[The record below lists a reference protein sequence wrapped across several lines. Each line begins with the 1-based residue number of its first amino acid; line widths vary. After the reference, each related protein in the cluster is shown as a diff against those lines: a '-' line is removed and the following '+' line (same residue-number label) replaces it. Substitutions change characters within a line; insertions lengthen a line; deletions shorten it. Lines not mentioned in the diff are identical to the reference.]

1 MSKNT
6 VSLKNCSLDRLLN
19 FAAVVRKGGIVGVT
33 GGDPSRQALISRQIS
48 ELASHFEAEL
58 TRRSGKGLAFTPAG
72 EQLARLVT
80 ELENGLEELR
90 AGVRGA
96 PVGYSIAASNS
107 VLYWLVLPKL
117 RAISDAL
124 PAVKWT
130 LHHESTAGICEKV
143 TMGQIDFGIC
153 IGTPTAGSLKRRFL
167 GDVAYSLFVPS
178 NLGNATDPAEILR
191 EVPLALPIGG
201 TLRASI
207 AAWAKK
213 AKINLNVRLEVDSYL
228 QAADA
233 VVRGTHAAVLPSL
246 AAATMSKDVRVLP
259 LPATVAQ
266 RRKLWLVWTSRLL
279 RTRNAAERV
288 RDTLVRCVTG

>member
-48 ELASHFEAEL
+48 ELASHFETEL

-80 ELENGLEELR
+80 ELENGLDELR

-107 VLYWLVLPKL
+107 VLHWLVLPKL
-117 RAISDAL
+117 KAISDAL

-130 LHHESTAGICEKV
+130 LYHESTAGIGEKV
-143 TMGQIDFGIC
+143 TMGQIDFGLL
-153 IGTPTAGSLKRRFL
+153 IGTPAPGTMKRRFL
-167 GDVAYSLFVPS
+167 GNVEYALFVPAS
-178 NLGNATDPAEILR
+178 LGTTTDATETLR
-191 EVPLALPIGG
+191 HCPLALPIGG
-201 TLRASI
+201 TLRASLD
-207 AAWAKK
+207 AWAKK
-213 AKINLNVRLEVDSYL
+213 QKINLNVRLEVDSYL

-246 AAATMSKDVRVLP
+246 ATATMPKNVRSIP
-259 LPATVAQ
+259 LPVAVAQ
-266 RRKLWLVWTSRLL
+266 RRKFWLVWTKRLL

-288 RDTLVRCVTG
+288 RDTLVRCVNG